1 MKTQQAE
8 TGGPKRRV
16 FLVDDH
22 PMVRERLA
30 QAIGRNPSLEVCGE
44 ADDAP
49 DALQAILKVQPHVVV
64 VDLSLK
70 RSHGLELIKNLQIQ
84 CPDLPVLVL
93 SMYDE
98 TLYALRA
105 LRAGA
110 SGYITKVEPTKE
122 VLSAIQHVLAGE
134 MYLSQT
140 MQRRIAEQQIGRAKS
155 PQHQIEDLSDR
166 ELEVFQ
172 LLGRGFGTRR
182 IAEELGIGI
191 KSVEAYRARIK
202 EKLGLRDA
210 TELLFHAIHCAH
222 NLH

>member
-1 MKTQQAE
+1 MNDQTANASS
-8 TGGPKRRV
+8 KRRV

-30 QAIGRNPSLEVCGE
+30 QAIQRNPALEVCGE

-70 RSHGLELIKNLQIQ
+70 RSHGLELIKNLQIH

-110 SGYITKVEPTKE
+110 LGYITKVEPTKE
-122 VLSAIQHVLAGE
+122 VVSAIQRVLDGE
-134 MYLSQT
+134 MYLSET
-140 MQRRIAEQQIGRAKS
+140 MQRRIAEQQVGRGKN
-155 PQHQIEDLSDR
+155 PHPIEDLSDR

-172 LLGRGFGTRR
+172 MLGRGFGTRR

-202 EKLGLRDA
+202 EKLGLKDA

>member
-1 MKTQQAE
+1 MNTQQTVKAAS
-8 TGGPKRRV
+8 KRRV

-30 QAIGRNPSLEVCGE
+30 QAIERDPSLEVCGE

-49 DALQAILKVQPHVVV
+49 GALEAILKLQPHVVV

-70 RSHGLELIKNLQIQ
+70 RSHGLELIKNVQLH

-110 SGYITKVEPTKE
+110 LGYVTKVEPTKE
-122 VLSAIQHVLAGE
+122 VVSAIQRVLDGQV
-134 MYLSQT
+134 YLSDA
-140 MQRRIAEQQIGRAKS
+140 MQRRIAEQQIGRAKGS
-155 PQHQIEDLSDR
+155 NHSIEDLSDR

-172 LLGRGFGTRR
+172 FLGRGFGTRR
-182 IAEELGIGI
+182 IAEELGIGV

-222 NLH
+222 NLR

>member
-8 TGGPKRRV
+8 SGGSKHRV

-30 QAIGRNPSLEVCGE
+30 QAIERNPSLEVCGE

-122 VLSAIQHVLAGE
+122 VLNAIQHVLAGE

-155 PQHQIEDLSDR
+155 PQYQIEDLSDR